1 MDLSTQDCVK
11 LYVSSD
17 DSINPCPK
25 HTSESSASAGHRS
38 SWATVTGGSRH
49 QSQRRN
55 RYSFVVLRSSPGK
68 AQTRATCVELV
79 SLLFALCSIQK
90 RGGQRFP
97 AAYAAYVSSQG
108 GLAGANMCPP
118 SLPKHTQDS
127 STSTGHR
134 SSYTTLLGALEC
146 QSERRKLDSFCCAPT
161 VTCELVGLLLCTL
174 QHCSMKKGCLQKCQ
188 AARSQLTSL
197 QDFTLPHSTRLS
209 YAKQLCQKR
218 IPAFPSFEFR

>member
-1 MDLSTQDCVK
+1 MQGIVAHGQPWLAGLDT
-11 LYVSSD
+11 
-17 DSINPCPK
+17 NPSP
-25 HTSESSASAGHRS
+25 
-38 SWATVTGGSRH
+38 
-49 QSQRRN
+49 QRRN
-55 RYSFVVLRSSPGK
+55 RYSFVVLCSSPGRHK
-68 AQTRATCVELV
+68 QVRLV
-79 SLLFALCSIQK
+79 LSLSVFCLHS
-90 RGGQRFP
+90 
-97 AAYAAYVSSQG
+97 AASKKEAVKGSQLRMLLVSSQG

-118 SLPKHTQDS
+118 SLPKHIQDS
-127 STSTGHR
+127 FTSTGHR